1 MSSRSKSALIVRI
14 QRIILRAEMSA
25 ILQNRSHITENGT
38 DWLTTQSRD
47 TATRRSGRFGVDQDM
62 CRRLIVHEK
71 IDKIRSAGADV
82 LGDSMLRCVRVALL
96 DDLEQYRMLTAR
108 HFGLLEEAR

>member
-38 DWLTTQSRD
+38 DWLTTQS
-47 TATRRSGRFGVDQDM
+47 
-62 CRRLIVHEK
+62 
-71 IDKIRSAGADV
+71 
-82 LGDSMLRCVRVALL
+82 
-96 DDLEQYRMLTAR
+96 
-108 HFGLLEEAR
+108 